1 MKDSITEIAHRRAA
15 VAVAENGKGRTVS
28 LVIVAAAEAEPVAGQ
43 NADRF
48 IRPCAQAADEG
59 EASFPLLLCPEG
71 GKDVIVVVLTAQRGI
86 KHISEDPGR
95 RQGTGPDAK
104 QGRDEDSF

>member
-1 MKDSITEIAHRRAA
+1 MKDSITEIAHRCAA
-15 VAVAENGKGRTVS
+15 VAVAENVKGRAVS
-28 LVIVAAAEAEPVAGQ
+28 LMIVVAAEAKPVAGQ
-43 NADRF
+43 DTDRF
-48 IRPCAQAADEG
+48 IRPCAQTVDEG